1 MVDSCISGVAAVDAS
16 PDAVVAVV
24 VVVVLMDCFG
34 FLVGRFVATRLGL
47 DFFVGFFLAPF
58 VLILTPP

>member
-1 MVDSCISGVAAVDAS
+1 MVDSCISGVAVVDAS
-16 PDAVVAVV
+16 PDAVVAV